1 MKQSIFLGLLFS
13 ISTLMAQETV
23 PNPFETPNM
32 YTPFLFDNVEVDN
45 ESNFDVWIAV
55 DKVNMRQ
62 SDSETATVVANLP
75 LATPV
80 KLIKKSDK
88 TFQLNG
94 LTASWYQV
102 QTPDG
107 KEGYVWGG
115 FLTALHVQANHY
127 QDGAEPVYF
136 VLSIARRTKES
147 ETFAQIRAVQNG
159 KEIAKKEFKIFVG
172 EGYYATFKNE
182 DLSYAGFGD
191 TQAGIRIN
199 SFYPAC
205 GYGTEDLLMFWTG
218 TAFYEV
224 ISTSSSGEAG
234 SYHTENLIMPG
245 NGGVKGHIIF
255 IEEDLVSSEEDE
267 MRTDYQSYSMTLY
280 GWKKHKLEKVQ
291 SQSKVLVGK

>member
-1 MKQSIFLGLLFS
+1 MKQSILLGLLFS
-13 ISTLMAQETV
+13 ISSLMAQETE
-23 PNPFETPNM
+23 PSPFETPNM
-32 YTPFLFDNVEVDN
+32 YTPFLFSDVEVDN
-45 ESNFDVWIAV
+45 EANFDVWIAV

-62 SDSETATVVANLP
+62 SDNETATVAATLA

-80 KLIKKSDK
+80 KLLKKSDK

-94 LTASWYQV
+94 LTAPWYQV

-115 FLTALHVQANHY
+115 FLTALHVKADY
-127 QDGAEPVYF
+127 YLGEAPPVYF
-136 VLSIARRTKES
+136 VLSLARRTKDEQ
-147 ETFAQIRAVQNG
+147 TFAQIRAVQNG

-172 EGYYATFKNE
+172 DNYYATLKNE
-182 DLSYAGFGD
+182 NLSYSGFGD
-191 TQAGIRIN
+191 TQTGIKIN
-199 SFYPAC
+199 SFFPAC
-205 GYGTEDLLMFWTG
+205 GYGAEDLLMFWTG

-234 SYHTENLIMPG
+234 SSHSENLIMPG
-245 NGGVKGHIIF
+245 NGGVHGHIIL

-280 GWKKHKLEKVQ
+280 GWKNHKLEKVQ
-291 SQSKVLVGK
+291 SQNKVLVGK

>member
-1 MKQSIFLGLLFS
+1 
-13 ISTLMAQETV
+13 MAQETQ
-23 PNPFETPNM
+23 PSPYETPNM
-32 YTPFLFDNVEVDN
+32 YTPFLFN
-45 ESNFDVWIAV
+45 EINKNHEGSFDVWIAV

-62 SDSETATVVANLP
+62 SDSETATVVTTLP

-80 KLIKKSDK
+80 KVLKQSDK

-94 LTASWYQV
+94 LTAAWFQV

-115 FLTALHVQANHY
+115 FLTALHVQADYYLENTP
-127 QDGAEPVYF
+127 PVYF
-136 VLSIARRTKES
+136 VLSLARRTKDEQ
-147 ETFAQIRAVQNG
+147 TFAQIRAVQDG

-172 EGYYATFKNE
+172 DNYYATLKNE
-182 DLSYAGFGD
+182 NLSYSGFGD

-234 SYHTENLIMPG
+234 SYHTESLIMPG
-245 NGGVKGHIIF
+245 NGGVHGHIIL
-255 IEEDLVSSEEDE
+255 IEDDVVSSEEDE
-267 MRTDYQSYSMTLY
+267 MRTDHQSYSMTLY
-280 GWKKHKLEKVQ
+280 GWKNHKIEKIQ